1 MGKTI
6 HLVDREIE
14 LAFDELDSLP
24 LEEILVIDYSKLED
38 DVSTFPF
45 IVNQIN
51 FLLVEAND
59 ILRNE
64 ELQLDYLQ
72 ANINEYKA
80 NAFMV
85 VKGNL
90 IKKELIDKGEKS
102 PTISLIESQIALQ
115 QEFKDLQE
123 SFRCQ
128 KKKIAEATKNRD
140 YLNGLYWSCKSK
152 MEVLVALSKNLVIS
166 R

>member
-90 IKKELIDKGEKS
+90 ISNGEKS

-152 MEVLVALSKNLVIS
+152 MEVLVSLSKNLVIS